1 MIQFSYVAKTTAGK
15 TVRGQIGANTRADA
29 LRALVEKSLVPT
41 TVRTA
46 RKKSNL
52 AKPKNRDIANFY
64 TNLADLLEAGVP
76 LVRSLEL
83 LVDKGKQTGLTPV
96 LIDVRVRVAN
106 GESLS
111 SAFREHQKTFT
122 SFAVNIL
129 RAGEEGG
136 FLEES
141 LRNLAR
147 FNERSED
154 LRSRILG
161 AIAYPAF
168 LVGMGTLQLIAILVF
183 FVPRFQVIFD
193 RLEKRGELPLPTM
206 FLLTGSEILQEH
218 AIMVALTIAVIG
230 LLAWTWIKTEQGQQL
245 KDHFQLRCWGIG
257 TIMRQY
263 ATSRFCRVLG
273 TMLQNGVPILASLEI
288 SRHVTGNQIMSQAIR
303 SASESIA
310 SGQSLATPLQQS
322 GHFSDELLELIRV
335 GESTNRLDKI
345 LQNAGDSL
353 ERQANRTLDLYIRLL
368 EPLLLLVMAIAI
380 LFLLLALLLPILQS
394 AESLT

>member
-1 MIQFSYVAKTTAGK
+1 
-15 TVRGQIGANTRADA
+15 
-29 LRALVEKSLVPT
+29 
-41 TVRTA
+41 
-46 RKKSNL
+46 
-52 AKPKNRDIANFY
+52 
-64 TNLADLLEAGVP
+64 
-76 LVRSLEL
+76 
-83 LVDKGKQTGLTPV
+83 
-96 LIDVRVRVAN
+96 
-106 GESLS
+106 
-111 SAFREHQKTFT
+111 
-122 SFAVNIL
+122 
-129 RAGEEGG
+129 
-136 FLEES
+136 
-141 LRNLAR
+141 
-147 FNERSED
+147 
-154 LRSRILG
+154 
-161 AIAYPAF
+161 
-168 LVGMGTLQLIAILVF
+168 
-183 FVPRFQVIFD
+183 
-193 RLEKRGELPLPTM
+193 
-206 FLLTGSEILQEH
+206 
-218 AIMVALTIAVIG
+218 
-230 LLAWTWIKTEQGQQL
+230 
-245 KDHFQLRCWGIG
+245 
-257 TIMRQY
+257 MRQY